1 MKDRIAIILA
11 ILSVVFLFATLSSCN
26 SAMRQKRLRDKE
38 MAARLQMEEKMNK
51 FSQERSV
58 LEERI
63 KVKEKEAQEARL
75 ALEETNKALEQAQMV
90 SQGLKDELQ
99 KATKK

>member
-1 MKDRIAIILA
+1 
-11 ILSVVFLFATLSSCN
+11 
-26 SAMRQKRLRDKE
+26 MRQKRLRDKE